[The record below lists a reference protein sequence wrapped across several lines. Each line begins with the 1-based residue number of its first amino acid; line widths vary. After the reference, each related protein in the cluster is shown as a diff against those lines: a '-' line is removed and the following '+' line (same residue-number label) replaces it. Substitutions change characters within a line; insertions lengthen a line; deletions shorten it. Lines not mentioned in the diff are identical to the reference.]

1 MVNFFICFLMCS
13 MFFCYINCIEPPVDE
28 YNCFFDFITKINLF
42 SFYPNT
48 NATHYNFCT
57 NNIVCDGVTGTIKD
71 ITILNTLTSGYNNQ
85 SILPTDLACLPNFN
99 RIYFQNLVISKEL
112 VFYQFPQ
119 KINEVTY
126 DYGDYPCSPID
137 QELPGTFAFYFYC
150 KTISGTTIKI
160 SHIMKP
166 SIFYFR
172 NSFVHFENDVVATH
186 NISTISFS
194 VFSLSFADFSNFIS
208 LGIFQI
214 TFNQDFVISSIQ
226 NFSTIKSNS
235 ISIDHNQNNFYPF
248 YVPINN
254 STQSLSI
261 AALFEKPNSMI
272 DLSSY
277 GFKHLLLSKVG
288 EKFNLNGEIPIIP
301 PTSSNFLIN
310 LGNFNVFP
318 NLTKF
323 SGTFSSSGSNF
334 SIALPSHSGKS
345 TMVSLV
351 NNNFFGTIDESWCN
365 ANLIVTGNKLTGKI
379 PTCFTCY
386 FSDISFFNYFSGN
399 QFTNYNQSIG
409 CSEFAPRFEL
419 LDISTNTFRVTGI
432 NIGFNPRYWLLNSVD
447 FLNSYQAI
455 STGYEYVVSYI
466 FARIPNPKYF
476 NVTFVHPAPSQTIYF
491 PLGDQ
496 LPNPTGIKITSNQL
510 IITGELFSSYMGYSN
525 QSVQFEESS
534 TNCTIKDGNF
544 FNITCEFV
552 PSSISTL
559 TYPTIIKIKNDNLIR
574 RVIVNPLI
582 GQLNQIPCPNNCDD
596 LINKICDLSKGIC
609 VWKIC
614 KNDCGI
620 FGECNDQT
628 GECDCDSNHQ
638 GPNCSIPFIQC
649 PTGSN
654 SLICSSVDYN
664 MCNNQTGI
672 CTCSTNQQGQNC
684 SLPFKQCPVGLDSL
698 ICSGGNSNCNNQTGV
713 CYCDSN
719 HQGSTCSKP
728 FKQCP
733 TGLNSLICS
742 SVDNNMCNNQTGVC
756 TCSPSQQGQD
766 CSLPFKQCPVG
777 LDSLICS
784 GGNNNCKNQTGICY
798 CDSNHQ
804 DSDCSLP
811 FKQCPV
817 GLDSLI
823 CSGGDNN
830 CNNQTGV
837 CTCSPNHQDSD
848 CSLPFKQ
855 CPVGLDSLICSGGN
869 NNCNNQT
876 GICYC
881 DSKFTNDNCSKPNQY
896 ISSVSPSTTNGGEA
910 SFFGWFGDIHSNPS
924 LLIGAQQCQPITY
937 NSSIEIRCIAPPGNG
952 VYDITFNQNDI
963 MYQLRNGYS
972 YLEIFRNCPNN
983 CTNSNQ
989 GNCNTSNGECNCIN
1003 NYYSFD
1009 CSLKRNNNT
1018 GGNNGGNP
1026 SIDPSTGGTNITD
1039 NQVNFQIYFKNLFE
1053 IDFNGNIVNQ
1063 YSLQSN
1069 WTLNK
1074 TKDSQENNIYKLTQ
1088 IIQQSCEIVTLI
1100 EEISTYKQYSFAGS
1114 TFTLDA
1120 GSIKLTISISNY
1132 IYKSSLNTL
1141 QLQLISSVDNENEE
1155 SDCNIKQVSTNE
1167 TNTSSFKY
1175 IKISKDNRVLQGRFI
1190 NQILSDGRPT
1200 YLSTDIKSDGNSVI
1214 ATLNLPHFVNQSII
1228 DPDFSVLL
1236 ETDFKSECDNKNSR
1250 KWLIPVAVTVPIV
1263 GLCCIGVII
1272 KFKKLIF
1279 FIIII
1284 WSLNEIS
1291 KPT

>member
-1 MVNFFICFLMCS
+1 MKRIPKKKKISSAVRKYLYFFR
-13 MFFCYINCIEPPVDE
+13 PV
-28 YNCFFDFITKINLF
+28 NLF
-42 SFYPNT
+42 LLFSDL
-48 NATHYNFCT
+48 
-57 NNIVCDGVTGTIKD
+57 V
-71 ITILNTLTSGYNNQ
+71 TILNTLISGYNNQ
-85 SILPTDLACLPNFN
+85 SILPTDLACLPNFS
-99 RIYFQNLVISKEL
+99 RIFLQNLNISKEL

-119 KINEVTY
+119 TIYDVTY
-126 DYGDYPCSPID
+126 NYENYACSPID
-137 QELPGTFAFYFYC
+137 QKLPDIPTFNFNC
-150 KTISGTTIKI
+150 KSISGTTIKI
-160 SHIMKP
+160 SHIMKQRVFNLKY
-166 SIFYFR
+166 SY
-172 NSFVHFENDVVATH
+172 VYFENDVIATH
-186 NISTISFS
+186 NISMSTFTAT
-194 VFSLSFADFSNFIS
+194 SLNFADFSNF
-208 LGIFQI
+208 Q
-214 TFNQDFVISSIQ
+214 NFVISSIQ

-235 ISIDHNQNNFYPF
+235 LHIEHDTGILYPF
-248 YVPINN
+248 YIPLNN
-254 STQSLSI
+254 STQLLSM
-261 AALFEKPNSMI
+261 AALFEKPISLIN
-272 DLSSY
+272 LSTY
-277 GFKHLLLSKVG
+277 GFKQLHLLHVG
-288 EKFNLNGEIPIIP
+288 NEFNLNGEIPIIP
-301 PTSSNFLIN
+301 PLSCDFLIFY
-310 LGNFNVFP
+310 GNFNVFP
-318 NLTKF
+318 NF
-323 SGTFSSSGSNF
+323 SIITGSFSSYQSNF
-334 SIALPSHSGKS
+334 SIALPPYSGKGA
-345 TMVSLV
+345 MVSLI
-351 NNNFFGTIDESWCN
+351 NNNLFGTIDESWCN
-365 ANLIVTGNKLTGKI
+365 VNLVIYNNKLTGKI
-379 PTCFTCY
+379 PSCFTCY
-386 FSDISFFNYFSGN
+386 FSVASFFNYFSGN

-409 CSEFAPRFEL
+409 CSEFAPRFQL
-419 LDISTNTFRVTGI
+419 LDISTKTFRVTGI
-432 NIGFNPRYWLLNSVD
+432 NIGFNSRYWLLNSVD
-447 FLNSYQAI
+447 FPYSTNVI
-455 STGYEYVVSYI
+455 SMGYEYVVMYL
-466 FARIPNPKYF
+466 FAIIPNPKYF
-476 NVTFVHPAPSQTIYF
+476 NVTFVHPAPSRTIYF

-496 LPNPTGIKITSNQL
+496 FPNPTGIKITSNQL

-525 QSVQFEESS
+525 QSVQFEETS

-596 LINKICDLSKGIC
+596 ISNSICDLSQGIC
-609 VWKIC
+609 VKSC

-638 GPNCSIPFIQC
+638 GPNCSIPFMQC

-654 SLICSSVDYN
+654 SLICSSADYN

-672 CTCSTNQQGQNC
+672 CTCSQN
-684 SLPFKQCPVGLDSL
+684 
-698 ICSGGNSNCNNQTGV
+698 
-713 CYCDSN
+713 
-719 HQGSTCSKP
+719 
-728 FKQCP
+728 
-733 TGLNSLICS
+733 
-742 SVDNNMCNNQTGVC
+742 
-756 TCSPSQQGQD
+756 QQGQD

-777 LDSLICS
+777 SDSLICS
-784 GGNNNCKNQTGICY
+784 GGN
-798 CDSNHQ
+798 
-804 DSDCSLP
+804 
-811 FKQCPV
+811 
-817 GLDSLI
+817 
-823 CSGGDNN
+823 NN

-837 CTCSPNHQDSD
+837 CTCSSSQQGQD

-881 DSKFTNDNCSKPNQY
+881 DSKFTNIDCSKPNQY
-896 ISSVSPSTTNGGEA
+896 ISSVSPSNTNGGEA

-924 LLIGAQQCQPITY
+924 LLIGNQQCQPITY

-963 MYQLRNGYS
+963 MYKLRNGYS
-972 YLEIFRNCPNN
+972 YLEIFKNCPNN

-1088 IIQQSCEIVTLI
+1088 IIQQSCEIITLI
-1100 EEISTYKQYSFAGS
+1100 EEVSTSKQYSFAGS

-1141 QLQLISSVDNENEE
+1141 QLQLISSVDNENEG

-1200 YLSTDIKSDGNSVI
+1200 YLSIDVNNNGNSVI

-1250 KWLIPVAVTVPIV
+1250 KWLIPVAVAVPIV
-1263 GLCCIGVII
+1263 GLCSIGVILDGI
-1272 KFKKLIF
+1272 ETLP
-1279 FIIII
+1279 
-1284 WSLNEIS
+1284 EQVS
-1291 KPT
+1291 KPSTSGQSIIESVFLSIHNAIVDNLLLSHCITGWPPN

>member
-1 MVNFFICFLMCS
+1 
-13 MFFCYINCIEPPVDE
+13 MFFCFINCIEPPKDE
-28 YNCFFDFITKINLF
+28 YICFFNFITKINLF
-42 SFYPNT
+42 SFYPKI

-71 ITILNTLTSGYNNQ
+71 VTILNTLTSGYNNQ

-99 RIYFQNLVISKEL
+99 RIYFQNLNISKEL

-119 KINEVTY
+119 KINELTY
-126 DYGDYPCSPID
+126 DYGNYPCSPID
-137 QELPGTFAFYFYC
+137 QELPATFGFYFYC

-166 SIFYFR
+166 LILYLR
-172 NSFVHFENDVVATH
+172 NSFVHFDNDVVATH
-186 NISTISFS
+186 NVSTISFTA
-194 VFSLSFADFSNFIS
+194 FSLNFANFSNFKS
-208 LGIFQI
+208 LGIFQMS
-214 TFNQDFVISSIQ
+214 FNQDFVIPSIQ

-235 ISIDHNQNNFYPF
+235 ISIDHDQNNIYPF
-248 YVPINN
+248 YVPLNN

-277 GFKHLLLSKVG
+277 GFKDLHFSKVG
-288 EKFNLNGEIPIIP
+288 EMFNLNGEVPIIP
-301 PTSSNFLIN
+301 PHSSNLLIN
-310 LGNFNVFP
+310 FGNFNVFP
-318 NLTKF
+318 NLTDF
-323 SGTFSSSGSNF
+323 SGTFSSFGSNF
-334 SIALPSHSGKS
+334 SIALPSHTGKS

-351 NNNFFGTIDESWCN
+351 NNNLFGTIDETWCN
-365 ANLIVTGNKLTGKI
+365 VNLVVIGNKLTGKI

-386 FSDISFFNYFSGN
+386 FSDVSFFNYFSGN

-409 CSEFAPRFEL
+409 CSEFAPRFQL
-419 LDISTNTFRVTGI
+419 LDISTKTFRVTGI

-447 FLNSYQAI
+447 FLFSSQVI
-455 STGYEYVVSYI
+455 SMGYEYVVSYL
-466 FARIPNPKYF
+466 FATIPNAKYF
-476 NVTFVHPAPSQTIYF
+476 NVTFVHPAPSRTIYF

-525 QSVQFEESS
+525 QSVQFEETS
-534 TNCTIKDGNF
+534 TNCTIKDGDF

-574 RVIVNPLI
+574 RVYVNPSI

-596 LINKICDLSKGIC
+596 FINKICDLSKGVC
-609 VWKIC
+609 VGKFC

-628 GECDCDSNHQ
+628 GECDCDSNYQ
-638 GPNCSIPFIQC
+638 GSNCSIPFI
-649 PTGSN
+649 
-654 SLICSSVDYN
+654 
-664 MCNNQTGI
+664 
-672 CTCSTNQQGQNC
+672 
-684 SLPFKQCPVGLDSL
+684 
-698 ICSGGNSNCNNQTGV
+698 
-713 CYCDSN
+713 
-719 HQGSTCSKP
+719 
-728 FKQCP
+728 QCP

-742 SVDNNMCNNQTGVC
+742 SADYNMCNNQTGVC
-756 TCSPSQQGQD
+756 TCSTNQQGQ
-766 CSLPFKQCPVG
+766 
-777 LDSLICS
+777 
-784 GGNNNCKNQTGICY
+784 
-798 CDSNHQ
+798 
-804 DSDCSLP
+804 
-811 FKQCPV
+811 
-817 GLDSLI
+817 
-823 CSGGDNN
+823 
-830 CNNQTGV
+830 
-837 CTCSPNHQDSD
+837 D

-881 DSKFTNDNCSKPNQY
+881 DSNHQDSTCSIPFKQCPTGFNSLICSSVDYNMCNNQTGICTCSSNQQGQDCSLPFKQCPVGMDSLICSGGNNNCNNQTGICYCDSKFTNGDCSKPNQY
-896 ISSVSPSTTNGGEA
+896 ISSVSPSNTIGGEA

-924 LLIGAQQCQPITY
+924 LLIGNQQCQPITY

-963 MYQLRNGYS
+963 VYQLRNGYS
-972 YLEIFRNCPNN
+972 YVEIFKNCPNN

-989 GNCNTSNGECNCIN
+989 GNCNTSNGECNCIH

-1018 GGNNGGNP
+1018 GGNNGGNNGGNP
-1026 SIDPSTGGTNITD
+1026 SIDPSTGATNITD

-1053 IDFNGNIVNQ
+1053 IDFKGNIVNQ

-1069 WTLNK
+1069 WTPNK
-1074 TKDSQENNIYKLTQ
+1074 TKDSQANSIYELTQ
-1088 IIQQSCEIVTLI
+1088 TIQQSCEIVTLI
-1100 EEISTYKQYSFAGS
+1100 EEISTSKQYSFAGS

-1132 IYKSSLNTL
+1132 FYKSSLNTL
-1141 QLQLISSVDNENEE
+1141 QLQLISSVDNESEE

-1200 YLSTDIKSDGNSVI
+1200 YLSTDIKKDGNSVI

-1236 ETDFKSECDNKNSR
+1236 ENDFKSECDTKNSR
-1250 KWLIPVAVTVPIV
+1250 KWLIPVAVTVPIFGV
-1263 GLCCIGVII
+1263 CCIGVIVYYLYRKHFIEIPLKVKLESIGNKI
-1272 KFKKLIF
+1272 K
-1279 FIIII
+1279 
-1284 WSLNEIS
+1284 
-1291 KPT
+1291 